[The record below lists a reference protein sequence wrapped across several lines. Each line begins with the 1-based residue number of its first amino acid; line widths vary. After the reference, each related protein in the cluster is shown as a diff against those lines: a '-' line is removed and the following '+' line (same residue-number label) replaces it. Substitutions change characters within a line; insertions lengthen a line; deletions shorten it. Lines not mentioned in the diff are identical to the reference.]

1 MSVFRVLSQGAFICL
16 LVSGFVGQTHA
27 DLIAYWNQNSNSLPV
42 SGFGF
47 TKVPD
52 DFPQAADAGVGSG
65 VLSVGGGLTGNSIVN
80 VNGTEVYEWIES
92 FGGDAQNAL
101 FSDAAGGSIAMEG
114 GTGTAN
120 NNAYFQ
126 FQFNMAG
133 YKDLAV
139 SYATRGTTSGFS
151 THTWSWS
158 TDGVAFTNFGTIAGR
173 NVTSWSTQSLSTLAA
188 LDNASNAYLRLTFS
202 GATTAAGNNR
212 LDNIQFNATAVPE
225 PTSAGL
231 LALTGVAGLA
241 FRRRRS

>member
-1 MSVFRVLSQGAFICL
+1 MTKFLKYGLALFAALFAFP
-16 LVSGFVGQTHA
+16 SSSAHA
-27 DLIAYWNQNSNSLPV
+27 DLIAYWNQNSNALPV

-52 DFPQAADAGVGSG
+52 DFPQAADAGVGNG
-65 VLSVGGGLTGNSIVN
+65 VLTVGGGLTGSSITN
-80 VNGTEVYEWIES
+80 ANGTVVYEWIES

-101 FSDAAGGSIAMEG
+101 FSDVAGGSIALEG
-114 GTGTAN
+114 GTGSGN
-120 NNAYFQ
+120 NGAYFQ

-133 YKDLAV
+133 YKDLAL
-139 SYATRGTTSGFS
+139 SYATRGTSTGFT

-158 TDGVAFTNFGTIAGR
+158 TDGVTFTNFGTITGR
-173 NVTSWSTQSLSTLAA
+173 NATTFSVQSLPTFSS
-188 LDNASNAYLRLTFS
+188 LDNATNAFVRLTFT
-202 GATTAAGNNR
+202 GATASGGNNR

-225 PTSAGL
+225 PTSFGL

>member
-1 MSVFRVLSQGAFICL
+1 MTKYLKCGLVFFAAL
-16 LVSGFVGQTHA
+16 LAVAPSSAHA

-52 DFPQAADAGVGSG
+52 DFPQSADAGVGNG
-65 VLSVGGGLTGNSIVN
+65 VLTVGGGLTANSITNANSTV
-80 VNGTEVYEWIES
+80 VYEWIES
-92 FGGDAQNAL
+92 FGGDVQNAL
-101 FSDAAGGSIAMEG
+101 FSDVAGGSIALEG
-114 GTGTAN
+114 GTGNAN
-120 NNAYFQ
+120 NGAYFQ

-133 YKDLAV
+133 YKDLAL
-139 SYATRGTTSGFS
+139 SYATRGTSSGFT

-158 TDGVAFTNFGTIAGR
+158 TDGVTFTNFGTITGR
-173 NVTSWSTQSLSTLAA
+173 NVTSFSIQSLPTFSS
-188 LDNASNAYLRLTFS
+188 LDNATNAFVRLTFT
-202 GATTAAGNNR
+202 GATGSNGNNR